1 MEKSRLIYR
10 KLLSLKSFIIILQV
24 IMNSFHF
31 SAIQIDLAD
40 QLFIQIKKLSSVSS
54 SIEE

>member
-31 SAIQIDLAD
+31 AAIQTDLGD
-40 QLFIQIKKLSSVSS
+40 QLLF
-54 SIEE
+54 E

>member
-40 QLFIQIKKLSSVSS
+40 QLFI
-54 SIEE
+54 

>member
-10 KLLSLKSFIIILQV
+10 KFLSLKSFIIILQV

-31 SAIQIDLAD
+31 AAIQTDLGD
-40 QLFIQIKKLSSVSS
+40 QLLFEYKN
-54 SIEE
+54 